1 MEPENQSIDSS
12 NIINN
17 QDSIA
22 IINKQLINSVG
33 R

>member
-22 IINKQLINSVG
+22 KINKQLINSVG